1 MKKKETTKKKYLSPF
16 TFCACAVC
24 VLLAAVVLNGYI
36 SLNELTLQSAKKKR
50 ELSELDSRNAV
61 LCVEIDRKNSLA
73 SIEQIATEQL
83 GMVKLESFRIQT
95 VNLADDDTVEIA
107 PKKEKNTF
115 LDGVVTSFNILY
127 EYLN

>member
-1 MKKKETTKKKYLSPF
+1 M
-16 TFCACAVC
+16 
-24 VLLAAVVLNGYI
+24 LNGYI

-83 GMVKLESFRIQT
+83 GMVKLESFRTQT
-95 VNLADDDTVEIA
+95 VNLAADHTVEIA